1 MDCLCCNVASW
12 AACACIPNGPGQ
24 VLRTI
29 EGWAGIVYVYGTES
43 RSRAPRKPP
52 APACL
57 FILDA
62 IAVVRALRRD
72 TALRPRVFHCA
83 ALPPDVLPWRLPPN
97 RIPLNF
103 SARQHVPSP
112 VQISWRRSRLSTRWI
127 RKRRNVAAKVRGTIV
142 DFFYQLDKV

>member
-83 ALPPDVLPWRLPPN
+83 ALRPTLAASSEPDPSKFLCPPAR
-97 RIPLNF
+97 RPLALCR
-103 SARQHVPSP
+103 SAGAG
-112 VQISWRRSRLSTRWI
+112 L
-127 RKRRNVAAKVRGTIV
+127 G
-142 DFFYQLDKV
+142 YLLDG